1 MFISWQT
8 YEGFQI
14 RCKSIPECV
23 SFLLSEGMEFILTES
38 FCQDSLAINAKLG
51 AGQKIQIYLNS
62 DTMITLYAYNAMFHI
77 LQATCMV
84 GMIGSLAG
92 KMPLMMLLQNVNLKA
107 RH

>member
-1 MFISWQT
+1 
-8 YEGFQI
+8 
-14 RCKSIPECV
+14 
-23 SFLLSEGMEFILTES
+23 MEFILTER